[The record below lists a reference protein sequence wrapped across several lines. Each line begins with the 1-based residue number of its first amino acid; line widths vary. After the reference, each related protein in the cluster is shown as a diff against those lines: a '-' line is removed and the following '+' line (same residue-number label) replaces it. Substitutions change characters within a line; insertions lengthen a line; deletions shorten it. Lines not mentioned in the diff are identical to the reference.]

1 MIEILNCSYLIFF
14 LLVFFRFKLSDI
26 LLKKVLLIKNT
37 SLLDKYSFNIL
48 LLSFIFLVFSFFKI
62 NQLMFIILLFLIS
75 IISVTFKNKNLLNIK
90 SSFNYNFFLIF
101 IFTLIISTEII
112 SNPKLEWDGH
122 IWYFKALN
130 FYENL
135 NFFNL
140 LETPVPA
147 YPHLGGVLWSIVW
160 KVSFLNYEYFGRIIY
175 VFIYVVSILIVADKI
190 SKNTKLKIAF
200 SITFFFLTYDKFLFT
215 GYQEYLLFSLII
227 IIFNFLDKINLRKIN
242 FHQIIFITL
251 SSYILLWVKNE
262 GIFYFFFIIL
272 YLIYFVPTRKK
283 LLILLLFLSLVFIRF
298 TLFYKLTGNLDL
310 LNLGLFNDSN
320 SFIDFS
326 LTNFIGEIL
335 LITQHIIIAFFK
347 YPIWL
352 IFFLSLFLKKME
364 KKEMYILYFGTVSL
378 IFIYAAF
385 LSSKTDL
392 YWHVTG
398 SLDRIVIQIFGFF
411 MIFMSYR
418 LKYFS
423 KKFFKS

>member
-14 LLVFFRFKLSDI
+14 LLVFFRFKLSDT
-26 LLKKVLLIKNT
+26 LLKKVLLIKNI

-62 NQLMFIILLFLIS
+62 NQLMLISILFLIS
-75 IISVTFKNKNLLNIK
+75 IISLTFKNRNFLNTK
-90 SSFNYNFFLIF
+90 LSFNYNFFLIF
-101 IFTLIISTEII
+101 VFTLIISTEII

-122 IWYFKALN
+122 FWYFKALN
-130 FYENL
+130 FYEDL
-135 NFFNL
+135 SFFNL
-140 LETPVPA
+140 AETPNPA

-175 VFIYVVSILIVADKI
+175 VFIYVISVLIVADKV

-200 SITFFFLTYDKFLFT
+200 SLAFFFLTYDKFLFG

-227 IIFNFLDKINLRKIN
+227 IIFNFLDKINLRKISFN
-242 FHQIIFITL
+242 QIIFITL

-262 GIFYFFFIIL
+262 GIFYFLFIIL
-272 YLIYFVPTRKK
+272 YLFYFAPTRKK
-283 LLILLLFLSLVFIRF
+283 LLLLILFLSLIFIRF
-298 TLFYKLTGNLDL
+298 ALFYKLSSNLDL

-320 SFIDFS
+320 SLINFS

-335 LITQHIIIAFFK
+335 FITQHIIIAFFK

-385 LSSKTDL
+385 LSSQANL

-398 SLDRIVIQIFGFF
+398 ALDRIVFPIFGFF

-423 KKFFKS
+423 KKFF

>member
-26 LLKKVLLIKNT
+26 LLKEILLIKNI

-48 LLSFIFLVFSFFKI
+48 LLSFIFLVLSFFKI
-62 NQLMFIILLFLIS
+62 NQLMAISILFLIS
-75 IISVTFKNKNLLNIK
+75 IISLTFKNRNFLNTKI
-90 SSFNYNFFLIF
+90 SFNYNFFLIF
-101 IFTLIISTEII
+101 LFTLIISIEII

-122 IWYFKALN
+122 FWYFKALN
-130 FYENL
+130 FYEDL
-135 NFFNL
+135 TFFNL
-140 LETPVPA
+140 AKTPSPA
-147 YPHLGGVLWSIVW
+147 YPHLGGLLWSIVW
-160 KVSFLNYEYFGRIIY
+160 KVSFLDNEYFGRIVY
-175 VFIYVVSILIVADKI
+175 VFVYVVSILIVADNI
-190 SKNTKLKIAF
+190 SKNIKLKIAF
-200 SITFFFLTYDKFLFT
+200 SITFFFLTYDKFLFG
-215 GYQEYLLFSLII
+215 GYQEYLLFSFII
-227 IIFNFLDKINLRKIN
+227 IIFNFLDKINLRKISFN
-242 FHQIIFITL
+242 QIIFITF
-251 SSYILLWVKNE
+251 SSYILIWVKNE
-262 GIFYFFFIIL
+262 GIFYFLFIIL
-272 YLIYFVPTRKK
+272 YLFYFVTTQKK
-283 LLILLLFLSLVFIRF
+283 LLLLILFLSLIIIRF
-298 TLFYKLTGNLDL
+298 ALFYKLSGNLDL

-326 LTNFIGEIL
+326 PTNFIGKIL

-385 LSSKTDL
+385 LSSQANL

-398 SLDRIVIQIFGFF
+398 ALDRIVFPIFGFF
-411 MIFMSYR
+411 MIFISYR

-423 KKFFKS
+423 KNFFKS

>member
-14 LLVFFRFKLSDI
+14 LLVFFRFKLSDT
-26 LLKKVLLIKNT
+26 LLKEVLLIKNI

-62 NQLMFIILLFLIS
+62 NQLMFISILFLIS
-75 IISVTFKNKNLLNIK
+75 IISLTFKNRNFLNTK
-90 SSFNYNFFLIF
+90 LSFNYNFFLIF
-101 IFTLIISTEII
+101 VFTLIISTEII

-122 IWYFKALN
+122 FWYFKALN
-130 FYENL
+130 FYEDL
-135 NFFNL
+135 SFFNL
-140 LETPVPA
+140 AETPNPA
-147 YPHLGGVLWSIVW
+147 YPHLGGVLWSILW

-175 VFIYVVSILIVADKI
+175 VFIYVISVLIVADKV

-200 SITFFFLTYDKFLFT
+200 SLAFFFLTYDKFLFG

-262 GIFYFFFIIL
+262 GIFYFLFIIL
-272 YLIYFVPTRKK
+272 YLFYFLPVRKK
-283 LLILLLFLSLVFIRF
+283 LFIVLLFLSLIFIRF
-298 TLFYKLTGNLDL
+298 ALFYKLNGNL
-310 LNLGLFNDSN
+310 NLSNHSLFGDFNG
-320 SFIDFS
+320 FIDFS
-326 LTNFIGEIL
+326 LVNFIGEIL
-335 LITQHIIIAFFK
+335 LITQHIIVAFFK

-352 IFFLSLFLKKME
+352 LFFVSLFLKKIE
-364 KKEMYILYFGTVSL
+364 KKEMYIIYFGLVSL
-378 IFIYAAF
+378 IFVYAAF
-385 LSSKTDL
+385 LSSKSDL

-398 SLDRIVIQIFGFF
+398 SLDRVALQIFGFF

-423 KKFFKS
+423 KKFF

>member
-62 NQLMFIILLFLIS
+62 NQLMFIIPLFLIS

-90 SSFNYNFFLIF
+90 SSFNYDFFLIF
-101 IFTLIISTEII
+101 IFTLIISAEII

-130 FYENL
+130 FYENF

-175 VFIYVVSILIVADKI
+175 VFIYVVSVLVVADKI
-190 SKNTKLKIAF
+190 SKNTKLKITF
-200 SITFFFLTYDKFLFT
+200 SITFFFLTYDRFLFG
-215 GYQEYLLFSLII
+215 GYQDYLLFSLII

-242 FHQIIFITL
+242 FHQIVFITL

-262 GIFYFFFIIL
+262 GIFYFLFIIL
-272 YLIYFVPTRKK
+272 YLFYFLPIRKK
-283 LLILLLFLSLVFIRF
+283 LFIVLLFLSLIFIRF
-298 TLFYKLTGNLDL
+298 TLFYKLNANLDL
-310 LNLGLFNDSN
+310 SNHSLFSDFNG
-320 SFIDFS
+320 FIDFS
-326 LTNFIGEIL
+326 LVNFISEIL
-335 LITQHIIIAFFK
+335 FITKHIFVAFFK

-352 IFFLSLFLKKME
+352 LFFVSLFLKKIE
-364 KKEMYILYFGTVSL
+364 KKEMYILYFGLVSL
-378 IFIYAAF
+378 IFVYAAF
-385 LSSKTDL
+385 LSSKSDL

-398 SLDRIVIQIFGFF
+398 ALDRVALQIFGFF

-423 KKFFKS
+423 KKFF

>member
-26 LLKKVLLIKNT
+26 LLKKVLLIKNV

-62 NQLMFIILLFLIS
+62 NQLMFISILFLIS
-75 IISVTFKNKNLLNIK
+75 IISLTFKNRNFLNTK
-90 SSFNYNFFLIF
+90 LSFNYNFFLIF
-101 IFTLIISTEII
+101 VFTLIISTEII

-122 IWYFKALN
+122 FWYFKALN
-130 FYENL
+130 FYEDL
-135 NFFNL
+135 SFFNL
-140 LETPVPA
+140 AETPSPA

-175 VFIYVVSILIVADKI
+175 VFIYVISVLIVADKV
-190 SKNTKLKIAF
+190 SKNTKLKIGF
-200 SITFFFLTYDKFLFT
+200 SIAFFFLTYDKFLFG

-262 GIFYFFFIIL
+262 GIVYFLFIIL
-272 YLIYFVPTRKK
+272 YLFYCVPIRKK
-283 LLILLLFLSLVFIRF
+283 LLILLLFLLLIFIKF
-298 TLFYKLTGNLDL
+298 TLFYKLNGNLNL
-310 LNLGLFNDSN
+310 LNLDLFNDSN

-352 IFFLSLFLKKME
+352 IFFLILFLKKME

-385 LSSKTDL
+385 LTSKADL

-398 SLDRIVIQIFGFF
+398 ALDRLVIQIFGFF

>member
-26 LLKKVLLIKNT
+26 LLKEILLIKNI

-48 LLSFIFLVFSFFKI
+48 LLSFIFLILSFFKI
-62 NQLMFIILLFLIS
+62 NQLITISILFLIS
-75 IISVTFKNKNLLNIK
+75 IISLTFINRNFLNTK
-90 SSFNYNFFLIF
+90 LSFNYNFFLIF
-101 IFTLIISTEII
+101 LFTLIISIEII

-122 IWYFKALN
+122 FWYFKALN

-135 NFFNL
+135 TFFNL
-140 LETPVPA
+140 AKTPSPA
-147 YPHLGGVLWSIVW
+147 YPHLGSLLWSIVW
-160 KVSFLNYEYFGRIIY
+160 KVSFLDNEYFGRIIY
-175 VFIYVVSILIVADKI
+175 VFVYVVSILVVADKI
-190 SKNTKLKIAF
+190 SKNIKLKIAF
-200 SITFFFLTYDKFLFT
+200 SITFFFLTYDKFLFG
-215 GYQEYLLFSLII
+215 GYQEYLLFSFLI
-227 IIFNFLDKINLRKIN
+227 IIFNFLDKINLRKISFN
-242 FHQIIFITL
+242 QIIFITF
-251 SSYILLWVKNE
+251 SGYILIWIKNE
-262 GIFYFFFIIL
+262 GIFYYLFIIL
-272 YLIYFVPTRKK
+272 YLFYFVPIRKK
-283 LLILLLFLSLVFIRF
+283 LLLLILFLSLILIRF
-298 TLFYKLTGNLDL
+298 ALFYKLSGNLDL

-320 SFIDFS
+320 NLINFS
-326 LTNFIGEIL
+326 LTNFIGETL
-335 LITQHIIIAFFK
+335 LISQHIIIAFFK

-385 LSSKTDL
+385 LSSKADL

-398 SLDRIVIQIFGFF
+398 SLDRLVIQIFGFF

>member
-26 LLKKVLLIKNT
+26 LLKEILLIKNI

-48 LLSFIFLVFSFFKI
+48 LLSFIFLVLSFFKI
-62 NQLMFIILLFLIS
+62 NQLMAISILFLIS
-75 IISVTFKNKNLLNIK
+75 IISLTFKNRNFLNTKI
-90 SSFNYNFFLIF
+90 SFNYNFFLIF
-101 IFTLIISTEII
+101 LFTLIISIEII

-122 IWYFKALN
+122 FWYFKALN
-130 FYENL
+130 FYEDL
-135 NFFNL
+135 TFFNL
-140 LETPVPA
+140 AKTPSPA
-147 YPHLGGVLWSIVW
+147 YPHLGGLLWSIVW
-160 KVSFLNYEYFGRIIY
+160 KVSFLDNEYFGRIIY
-175 VFIYVVSILIVADKI
+175 VFVYVVSILIVADNI
-190 SKNTKLKIAF
+190 SKNIKLKIAF
-200 SITFFFLTYDKFLFT
+200 SITFFFLTYDKFLFG
-215 GYQEYLLFSLII
+215 GYQEYLLFSFII
-227 IIFNFLDKINLRKIN
+227 IIFNFLDKINLRKISFN
-242 FHQIIFITL
+242 QIIFITF
-251 SSYILLWVKNE
+251 SSYILIWVKNE
-262 GIFYFFFIIL
+262 GIFYFLFIIL
-272 YLIYFVPTRKK
+272 YLFYFVTTQKK
-283 LLILLLFLSLVFIRF
+283 ILLLILFLSLIFIRF
-298 TLFYKLTGNLDL
+298 ALFYKLSGNLDL

-326 LTNFIGEIL
+326 PTNFIGKIL

-352 IFFLSLFLKKME
+352 IFFLSLLLKKIE

-385 LSSKTDL
+385 LSSEANL

-398 SLDRIVIQIFGFF
+398 ALDRIVFPIFGFF

-423 KKFFKS
+423 KNFFKS

>member
-1 MIEILNCSYLIFF
+1 MIEILNYSYLIFF
-14 LLVFFRFKLSDI
+14 LLIFFRFKLSDI
-26 LLKKVLLIKNT
+26 LLKKILLVKKI

-62 NQLMFIILLFLIS
+62 NQLMFISILFLIS
-75 IISVTFKNKNLLNIK
+75 VISLTFKNRNFLNTK
-90 SSFNYNFFLIF
+90 LSFNYNFFLIF
-101 IFTLIISTEII
+101 VFTLIISTEII

-122 IWYFKALN
+122 FWYFKALN
-130 FYENL
+130 FYEDL
-135 NFFNL
+135 SFFNL
-140 LETPVPA
+140 AETPDPT

-175 VFIYVVSILIVADKI
+175 VFIYVVSILIVADKV

-200 SITFFFLTYDKFLFT
+200 SIIFFFLTYDKFLFA

-242 FHQIIFITL
+242 FYQIIFITL

-262 GIFYFFFIIL
+262 GIFYFLFIIL
-272 YLIYFVPTRKK
+272 YLFYFVPTRKK
-283 LLILLLFLSLVFIRF
+283 LLILLLFLSLIFIRF
-298 TLFYKLTGNLDL
+298 TLFYKLNGNLNL

-320 SFIDFS
+320 SFINFS
-326 LTNFIGEIL
+326 LTNFVGKIL
-335 LITQHIIIAFFK
+335 LITKHIIIAFFK

-385 LSSKTDL
+385 LTTKADL

-398 SLDRIVIQIFGFF
+398 ALDRIVIQIFGFF

>member
-14 LLVFFRFKLSDI
+14 LLVFFRFKLSDT
-26 LLKKVLLIKNT
+26 LLKKVLLIKNV

-62 NQLMFIILLFLIS
+62 NQLMLISILFLIS
-75 IISVTFKNKNLLNIK
+75 IISLTFKNRNFLNTK
-90 SSFNYNFFLIF
+90 LSFNYNFFLIF
-101 IFTLIISTEII
+101 FFTLIISTEII
-112 SNPKLEWDGH
+112 SNPKLEWDGQA

-130 FYENL
+130 FYEDL
-135 NFFNL
+135 SFFNL
-140 LETPVPA
+140 AETPNPA
-147 YPHLGGVLWSIVW
+147 HPHLGGVLWSIVW

-175 VFIYVVSILIVADKI
+175 VFIYVVSVLVVADKV

-200 SITFFFLTYDKFLFT
+200 SLAIFFLTYDKFLFG

-242 FHQIIFITL
+242 FHQIVFITL

-262 GIFYFFFIIL
+262 GIFYFLFIIL
-272 YLIYFVPTRKK
+272 YLFYFLPIKKK
-283 LLILLLFLSLVFIRF
+283 LFIVLLFLSLIFIRF
-298 TLFYKLTGNLDL
+298 ALFYKLNANLDL
-310 LNLGLFNDSN
+310 SNHSLFG
-320 SFIDFS
+320 DFS
-326 LTNFIGEIL
+326 GFINFSLVNFIGKVL
-335 LITQHIIIAFFK
+335 FITQHIVVAFFK

-352 IFFLSLFLKKME
+352 LFFVSLFLKKIE
-364 KKEMYILYFGTVSL
+364 KKEMYILYFGLVSL
-378 IFIYAAF
+378 IFVYAAF
-385 LSSKTDL
+385 LSSKSDL

-398 SLDRIVIQIFGFF
+398 ALDRVALQIFGFF

-423 KKFFKS
+423 KKFF

>member
-14 LLVFFRFKLSDI
+14 LLVFFRFKLSDT
-26 LLKKVLLIKNT
+26 LLKKVLLIKNV

-62 NQLMFIILLFLIS
+62 NQLMLISILFLIS
-75 IISVTFKNKNLLNIK
+75 IISLTFKNRNFLNTK
-90 SSFNYNFFLIF
+90 LSFNYNFFLIF
-101 IFTLIISTEII
+101 VFTLIISTEII

-122 IWYFKALN
+122 FWYFKALN
-130 FYENL
+130 FYEDL
-135 NFFNL
+135 SFFNL
-140 LETPVPA
+140 AETPSPA
-147 YPHLGGVLWSIVW
+147 YPHLGGVLWSILW

-262 GIFYFFFIIL
+262 GIFYFLFIIL
-272 YLIYFVPTRKK
+272 YLFYFLPIRKK
-283 LLILLLFLSLVFIRF
+283 LFIVLLFLSLIFIRF
-298 TLFYKLTGNLDL
+298 ALFYKLNANLDL
-310 LNLGLFNDSN
+310 SNHSLFSDFNG
-320 SFIDFS
+320 FIDFS
-326 LTNFIGEIL
+326 LVNFIGEIL
-335 LITQHIIIAFFK
+335 LITQHIFVAFFK

-352 IFFLSLFLKKME
+352 LFFVSLFLKKIE
-364 KKEMYILYFGTVSL
+364 KKEMYILYFGLVSL
-378 IFIYAAF
+378 IFVYAAF
-385 LSSKTDL
+385 LSSKSDL

-398 SLDRIVIQIFGFF
+398 ALDRVALQIFGFF

-418 LKYFS
+418 LKYFC
-423 KKFFKS
+423 KKFF